1 MSQDPSICIYIVFHR
16 QIFEHLYDE
25 MTTEDKKCLTIYG
38 VRDRINTSLNIV
50 YEQDLKH
57 YNGQLQR
64 NVYNE
69 GSAFYHIYLNPEL
82 YQTYDYIGFGQY
94 DMKLFSNTLPNIKHI
109 IKNSQETPIIVF
121 DFFPDINQTG
131 FLGAHNLIKSNLNN
145 LERGLTSY
153 NRTFGT
159 NFNENDILKHRII
172 SCNTFVIHTKLFDKM
187 MHWLIH
193 YYKDDVNT
201 NRHPFIGNAGEII
214 EALIGMFLCLEVV
227 GGARYYKFD
236 IQHVWPLYK
245 IIANNKPPQE
255 S

>member
-1 MSQDPSICIYIVFHR
+1 
-16 QIFEHLYDE
+16 
-25 MTTEDKKCLTIYG
+25 
-38 VRDRINTSLNIV
+38 
-50 YEQDLKH
+50 
-57 YNGQLQR
+57 
-64 NVYNE
+64 
-69 GSAFYHIYLNPEL
+69 
-82 YQTYDYIGFGQY
+82 
-94 DMKLFSNTLPNIKHI
+94 MKLFSNTLPNIKHI